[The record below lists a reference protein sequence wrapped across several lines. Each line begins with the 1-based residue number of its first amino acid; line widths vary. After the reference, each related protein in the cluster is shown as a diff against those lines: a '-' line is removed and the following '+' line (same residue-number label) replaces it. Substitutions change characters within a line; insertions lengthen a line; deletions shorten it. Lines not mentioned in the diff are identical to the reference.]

1 MSDVEIAP
9 YNEFITKEYAE
20 AKLASGD
27 FVSTAQ
33 QFKPVFCPLEQGT
46 DEWLTWRKDG
56 IGGSEAGAIMGSS
69 PYMDVMELY
78 QRKLG
83 LIPEITANAAMTRGH
98 LLEPVARVEFELET
112 GLSMKPG
119 CYMHPEHSWMRASL
133 DGISAD
139 GRYILEIK
147 APGLTTHREALAGKI
162 KPYYFTQMQHCMGV
176 TGAEMCY
183 YCSYTDLPDVEPL
196 KIIEVPRDDAYIE
209 RMIDRER
216 DFWQHILTR
225 TEPDKL
231 RFAVGDAGTL
241 SGDTRTDP
249 AWGKALDEL
258 LAAQKVLED
267 AQAQYAIREA
277 RVNELMQRKK
287 QVRVRGAGVL
297 VERVFENGQ
306 WTTRVEQAEDEDV

>member
-1 MSDVEIAP
+1 MSDPQEDLAVEAS
-9 YNEFITKEYAE
+9 TE
-20 AKLASGD
+20 ALLE
-27 FVSTAQ
+27 TAQ
-33 QFKPVFCPLEQGT
+33 DFEPVFCPLEQGT
-46 DEWLTWRKDG
+46 VEWLTWRKDG

-69 PYMDVMELY
+69 PYMDVMELW

-83 LIPEITANAAMTRGH
+83 LIPEIQTNAAMARGH

-119 CYMHPEHSWMRASL
+119 CFKHPTLDWMRASL

-183 YCSYTDLPDVEPL
+183 YASYTDLPDIEPL
-196 KIIEVPRDDAYIE
+196 KIIEVPRDDAYIARMME
-209 RMIDRER
+209 REG
-216 DFWQHILTR
+216 DFWQHIVDR

-249 AWGKALDEL
+249 AWGRAVAEL
-258 LAAQKVLED
+258 LTAKQVLED

-277 RVNELMQRKK
+277 GINKLMQMKK

-297 VERVFENGQ
+297 VERVFENGE
-306 WTTRVEQAEDEDV
+306 WVTRVEQAEDEEV